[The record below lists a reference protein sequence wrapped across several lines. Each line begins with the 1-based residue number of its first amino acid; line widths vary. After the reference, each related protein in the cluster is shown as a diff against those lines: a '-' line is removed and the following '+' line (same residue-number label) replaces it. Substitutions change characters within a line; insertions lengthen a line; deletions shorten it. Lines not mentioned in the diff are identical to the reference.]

1 MPRARA
7 AALRHTRRM
16 IFPRELGVSVFL
28 MILLLATARAVA
40 QAPPPQASSSDE
52 RAGLPLW
59 EAGLVAGGA
68 RVADYPGAG
77 QSHARGLVAPVFIYR
92 GRVLR
97 VDQGAIRGLLF
108 DSPDWELD
116 LSASAAFNAR
126 DNDLRRGMPDL
137 DYLFGVGPQLVYK
150 GWRGSG
156 AGPTL
161 HLKTRALFSTDFKDI
176 ERRGVSF
183 DPDIRWRLRPQALS
197 RSAVQLWIQPTW
209 ASRALHRY
217 FYAVDPAHATATRPA
232 HAARAGYLGT
242 EFGAT
247 LSRRERPGLSW
258 FVTARALSLHGA
270 ANRDSPLMRDRF
282 NLNLGAG
289 VVWTPW
295 HSAARA
301 TE

>member
-1 MPRARA
+1 MIFSRELV
-7 AALRHTRRM
+7 AALFT
-16 IFPRELGVSVFL
+16 FA
-28 MILLLATARAVA
+28 LLLVTARAVA
-40 QAPPPQASSSDE
+40 QAPPAQAPADE
-52 RAGLPLW
+52 RVGLPLW
-59 EAGLVAGGA
+59 EAGLVAGA
-68 RVADYPGAG
+68 VRVADYPGAG
-77 QSHARGLVAPVFIYR
+77 QSHARGFIAPVFVYR

-108 DSPDWELD
+108 DTPDWELD
-116 LSASAAFNAR
+116 VSASAAFNAR
-126 DNDLRRGMPDL
+126 DNELRRGMPDL

-156 AGPTL
+156 GGPTV

-176 ERRGVSF
+176 ERRGYSF
-183 DPDIRWRLRPQALS
+183 DPDVRWRLRPQALPKA
-197 RSAVQLWIQPTW
+197 AVTLWVQPTW
-209 ASRALHRY
+209 ASRALQQY
-217 FYAVDPAHATATRPA
+217 FYAVDPAHATASRPA

-247 LSRRERPGLSW
+247 LSRREHRSLSW

-270 ANRDSPLMRDRF
+270 VNRDSPLLRDRF

-289 VVWTPW
+289 IVWTPW
-295 HSAARA
+295 HSASRA